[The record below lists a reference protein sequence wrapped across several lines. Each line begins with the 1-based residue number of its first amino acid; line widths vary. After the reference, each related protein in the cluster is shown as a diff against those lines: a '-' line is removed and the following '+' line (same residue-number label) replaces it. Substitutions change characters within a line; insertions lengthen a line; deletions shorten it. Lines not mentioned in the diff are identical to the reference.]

1 MHDLLYKKVNIKDIN
16 NNKKYEFIRQIQGD
30 FKESFLSLNEN
41 QKRKVKKIIMNELD
55 FSNYFKLDL
64 YDKIFSNDYKNNFES
79 LSSVVILFALRDKIN
94 QKSFLN
100 ELKRNYGICIN
111 AENIIEDL
119 KKKIKNDEY
128 MKNCFEIFGK
138 YKYLNKIK
146 DIIVLYIYVKMLKF
160 DIFYLRFPYYR
171 RFKHVREEVEIYEL
185 KKKNYE
191 KKQDRDIVKR
201 ERKIIK
207 FSCDK
212 TYNKELLK
220 KNNY

>member
-171 RFKHVREEVEIYEL
+171 RFKHVYQKLIGQVL
-185 KKKNYE
+185 KC
-191 KKQDRDIVKR
+191 
-201 ERKIIK
+201 
-207 FSCDK
+207 FAC
-212 TYNKELLK
+212 
-220 KNNY
+220 